1 MANLTPHQRTL
12 FNDLMRSV
20 YNALNDDSI
29 PVVEIL
35 MRLENGNIVS
45 YTPGHEYRSPEDIA
59 KEKAENEQSK

>member
-1 MANLTPHQRTL
+1 MADLTDHQRAL

-35 MRLENGNIVS
+35 MRLENGNVLS
-45 YTPGHEYRSPEDIA
+45 YTPGHEYRSSEDIA
-59 KEKAENEQSK
+59 KAQQEQ

>member
-1 MANLTPHQRTL
+1 MVDLTDHQRAL

-35 MRLENGNIVS
+35 MRLENGNVLS
-45 YTPGHEYRSPEDIA
+45 YTPGHEYRLSEDIA
-59 KEKAENEQSK
+59 KEQQEQ

>member
-1 MANLTPHQRTL
+1 MADLTDHQRAL

-20 YNALNDDSI
+20 YNALNDDRI

-35 MRLENGNIVS
+35 MRLENGNVLS

-59 KEKAENEQSK
+59 KEQQEQ

>member
-1 MANLTPHQRTL
+1 MADLTDHQRAL
-12 FNDLMRSV
+12 FNDLTRSV

-35 MRLENGNIVS
+35 MRLENGNVLS

-59 KEKAENEQSK
+59 KEQQKQ